1 MSKAIWAV
9 ELVNDFAERIKLPT
23 GEAQISIAIEANLV
37 KS

>member
-1 MSKAIWAV
+1 VSKAIWVV

-23 GEAQISIAIEANLV
+23 GEAQISMAIEANLV